1 LGLSTLLAHGLDF
14 PTPTVIFHPSNRIAI
29 MSYRVKINSA
39 IAIVENKTWK
49 SSNPTLQ
56 SILNNWLEIEK
67 EGEEVDE
74 SQIIY

>member
-1 LGLSTLLAHGLDF
+1 
-14 PTPTVIFHPSNRIAI
+14 